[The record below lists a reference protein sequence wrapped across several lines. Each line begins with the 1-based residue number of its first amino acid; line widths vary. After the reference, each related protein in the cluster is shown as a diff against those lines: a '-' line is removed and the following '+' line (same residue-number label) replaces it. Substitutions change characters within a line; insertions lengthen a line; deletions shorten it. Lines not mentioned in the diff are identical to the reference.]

1 MRSLQTLVLTGAVTL
16 GLVLT
21 ACDSGSGATVSSTGK
36 PVDGQTF
43 TMAVSADP
51 GNLDPHFT
59 SLSVTLQ
66 VDNFL
71 YDSLVNLDPEGKMV
85 AGLAEKWEG
94 TTTKATY
101 TLRKGVTCADG
112 TPLTA
117 TTVAEN
123 ISFVGDPAN
132 KSTRIGVFVPAGAK
146 ATADDAAGTVTV
158 TAPTPDAFLAR
169 NVGGLHIVCDKGM
182 KNRACSSRAVTA
194 PACSR

>member
-36 PVDGQTF
+36 PVDGQSF

-71 YDSLVNLDPEGKMV
+71 YDSLVNLDPDGKMV

-112 TPLTA
+112 SPLTA

-123 ISFVGDPAN
+123 ISFVGDPAEQVDPYRRVRPGRGEGHRGRRGRHRHSDSGN
-132 KSTRIGVFVPAGAK
+132 TGRVPGPQRRWAAHRLRQGHEEPQHAQAG
-146 ATADDAAGTVTV
+146 
-158 TAPTPDAFLAR
+158 R
-169 NVGGLHIVCDKGM
+169 
-182 KNRACSSRAVTA
+182 
-194 PACSR
+194 